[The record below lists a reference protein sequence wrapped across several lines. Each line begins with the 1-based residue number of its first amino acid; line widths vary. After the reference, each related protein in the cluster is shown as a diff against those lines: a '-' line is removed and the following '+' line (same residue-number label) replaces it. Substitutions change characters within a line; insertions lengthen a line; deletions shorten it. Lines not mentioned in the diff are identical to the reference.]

1 MNKPFNTLIILLIAF
16 QAAAQQV
23 PHTPY
28 GQIVLVNRLYET
40 NTKMIRPDKPVS
52 VRMIDGRKLEGAFYL
67 EDERTMVIGPE
78 KIRMDSIIALT
89 GYIIRNS
96 TEKAAGITLS
106 FLSVLGT
113 IYPLY
118 EIIGGFG
125 LGDGKAIFV
134 GATILFFDLILA
146 YAGTNLAGI
155 IPRRFSMVNWMIR
168 VDYKS
173 NADSTIPVEIFH
185 ITDPRYR

>member
-1 MNKPFNTLIILLIAF
+1 MNKPCNTLIILFIAF
-16 QAAAQQV
+16 QAAAQQI
-23 PHTPY
+23 PNTLN
-28 GQIVLVNRLYET
+28 GQIVLVNRLYQT

-67 EDERTMVIGPE
+67 EDEHTMVIGPE
-78 KIRMDSIIALT
+78 RIRMDSIASLT

-96 TEKAAGITLS
+96 KEKAAGITLS

-118 EIIGGFG
+118 EIVGGFG

-134 GATILFFDLILA
+134 GATMLFFDLIVA
-146 YAGTNLAGI
+146 YAGTNLTGI
-155 IPRRFSMVNWMIR
+155 LPRRFSMVNWMIR
-168 VDYKS
+168 IDYES
-173 NADSTIPVEIFH
+173 NADVTIPVELFH
-185 ITDPRYR
+185 NANSRYR